1 MLTNKLR
8 LGEFGRYVKFERY
21 WTPSDVSRGL
31 HQIGSDVMTNPDTE
45 SKRFERTKWK
55 LWFDKRY
62 SFECFVVEASN
73 ESEDLQN
80 MSPNIS
86 DIQTESTSPA
96 KGLCCSMM
104 FLLQYDYVCSFS
116 RLCVFISSWWHQRF
130 LCIMLMSALLIW
142 KYIV

>member
-21 WTPSDVSRGL
+21 WTPSDVNLCL
-31 HQIGSDVMTNPDTE
+31 HQMGSDVMTNPSTE
-45 SKRFERTKWK
+45 SKLFDRTKWK
-55 LWFDKRY
+55 LWFDKQY

-86 DIQTESTSPA
+86 DIQTESTTPA

-104 FLLQYDYVCSFS
+104 FLLQYDVCSFS